1 MPLQPETGNTLKWLY
16 FLGMGLAVCL
26 IAAYD
31 QPLMKALSQAMG
43 PARAVADIG
52 YVLGL
57 GYVLLPLLLL
67 LALAGRLRS
76 SARLQRAGLEAAAA
90 FLAAGLLTQILKHLV
105 GRPRPRLLD
114 QAVQHFGPTLAS
126 GLDSFPSGHAASAV
140 AVALVLS
147 VRFPRLTPLFMLGAA
162 LISASRLFSGSHFPV
177 DVLGGVFV
185 GAFVGLAIDR
195 WWGGRLPGGGRR
207 G

>member
-1 MPLQPETGNTLKWLY
+1 MSPRPGTATTVKWLS
-16 FLGMGLAVCL
+16 FIGLGLAVCL
-26 IAAYD
+26 VAAYD
-31 QPLMKALSQAMG
+31 QPLMRALSQAPG
-43 PARAVADIG
+43 PARIAADVG

-57 GYVLLPLLLL
+57 GYVLIPLFLILI
-67 LALAGRLRS
+67 LAGRFFPS
-76 SARLQRAGLEAAAA
+76 SQLQRAGLEATVA
-90 FLAAGLLTQILKHLV
+90 FLAAGLLTQILKHLI

-147 VRFPRLTPLFMLGAA
+147 VRFPRLTPLLMLGAA
-162 LISASRLFSGSHFPV
+162 FISASRLFSGSHYPV
-177 DVLGGVFV
+177 DVLAGIFLGVF
-185 GAFVGLAIDR
+185 AGLAMDR
-195 WWGGRLPGGGRR
+195 WWGGRLPVGRR

>member
-1 MPLQPETGNTLKWLY
+1 MPPRPGSGKTPKWLS
-16 FLGMGLAVCL
+16 FFGVGLAVCL

-31 QPLMKALSQAMG
+31 LPLMRALSQAPT
-43 PARAVADIG
+43 PARTVADVG

-57 GYVLLPLLLL
+57 GYVLIPLLLL
-67 LALAGRLRS
+67 LALAGYACS
-76 SARLQRAGLEAAAA
+76 SERLQRAGLEAAAA
-90 FLAAGLLTQILKHLV
+90 FLAAGLLTQILKHLI
-105 GRPRPRLLD
+105 GRPRPRLLG

-162 LISASRLFSGSHFPV
+162 VISASRLFSGSHFPV
-177 DVLGGVFV
+177 DVLGGVFLGV
-185 GAFVGLAIDR
+185 LAGLAVDR
-195 WWGGRLPGGGRR
+195 WWGERLPGGRR

>member
-1 MPLQPETGNTLKWLY
+1 MPLQPETGNTLKWIY
-16 FLGMGLAVCL
+16 FLGMGLALCL
-26 IAAYD
+26 VAAYD
-31 QPLMKALSQAMG
+31 QPLMKALSHASG
-43 PARAVADIG
+43 VARAVADIG

-57 GYVLLPLLLL
+57 GYVLIPLLLL
-67 LALAGRLRS
+67 LALAGRVRS

-90 FLAAGLLTQILKHLV
+90 FLTAGLLTQILKHLV
-105 GRPRPRLLD
+105 GRPRPRLLG

-162 LISASRLFSGSHFPV
+162 FISASRLFSGSHYPV
-177 DVLGGVFV
+177 DVLAGIFLGVF
-185 GAFVGLAIDR
+185 AGLAVDR
-195 WWGGRLPGGGRR
+195 WWGGRQPGDGRR